1 MLTLKQQIEEI
12 ADKFELEFE
21 LEVLSPFEERINN
34 IFNKIEENVNSY
46 ETWKNNRRI

>member
-1 MLTLKQQIEEI
+1 MLSLKQQIDEI
-12 ADKFELEFE
+12 ADKFELKFE
-21 LEVLSPFEERINN
+21 LEVLDPFEEKINK